1 MRRVFLLTAILIM
14 VPSVAGA
21 GGGGSISLC
30 PAYSS
35 GTTISVLD
43 SCFNGIAHSAPLGQ
57 TLTVSND
64 GELPHTLTAVDGSFD
79 TGQLQPGQ
87 TAELTFDEAGI
98 YKVFCTL
105 HGSVDGSGM
114 AGLLIAGEPDPAF
127 VAAPI
132 DPEQIKS
139 DVSAAVADGNQ
150 SLATTVAG
158 HQRLLTGLVA
168 GQAELSDKLD
178 RLAATSAESAAEMPI
193 VVSVPEAEGFTS
205 LALIAGLATGLALA
219 ALITVLHRK
228 GSKIDEPLM
237 DGQQRIRDPQIEISR
252 DIPSDEG
259 HDGTRILVSR

>member
-1 MRRVFLLTAILIM
+1 MRRVFLLIAILVM
-14 VPSVAGA
+14 VPSVARAG

-30 PAYSS
+30 PAYSA

-64 GELPHTLTAVDGSFD
+64 GQLPHTLTAVDGSFD

-87 TAELTFDEAGI
+87 TAALAFEEAGI

-114 AGLLIAGEPDPAF
+114 AGLLIVGEPDPAF

-139 DVSAAVADGNQ
+139 DVNQAVADGNQ
-150 SLATTVAG
+150 SLIATVAG
-158 HQRLLTGLVA
+158 HERILTGLVA
-168 GQAELSDKLD
+168 GQTELSQKLD
-178 RLAATSAESAAEMPI
+178 RLDAATSQ
-193 VVSVPEAEGFTS
+193 
-205 LALIAGLATGLALA
+205 
-219 ALITVLHRK
+219 
-228 GSKIDEPLM
+228 D
-237 DGQQRIRDPQIEISR
+237 
-252 DIPSDEG
+252 
-259 HDGTRILVSR
+259 